1 MAKGTVR
8 MEAVE
13 AGALPSGVELCS
25 SSKQLQ
31 PLYSFIRSFVLVY
44 RDNIWSADWTIAQG
58 SQDTGEIQLSNGES
72 NCPPFNIFAPLKDK
86 SIPGGT
92 LKGPLPN

>member
-1 MAKGTVR
+1 MAKGTVW

-13 AGALPSGVELCS
+13 AEALPSGAELCS

-31 PLYSFIRSFVLVY
+31 ALYSFIRSFVLAY
-44 RDNIWSADWTIAQG
+44 GDNIWLADWALHKAARAPGKYSCQMG
-58 SQDTGEIQLSNGES
+58 N
-72 NCPPFNIFAPLKDK
+72 PAAPFNIFAHLKDK

-92 LKGPLPN
+92 LKALLPN

>member
-1 MAKGTVR
+1 MVKGTVR
-8 MEAVE
+8 TEAVE
-13 AGALPSGVELCS
+13 AGALPSGAELCS

-31 PLYSFIRSFVLVY
+31 PLYSFIRSFVLAY
-44 RDNIWSADWTIAQG
+44 GDNIWLADWTLHKAARTPGKYSCQMG
-58 SQDTGEIQLSNGES
+58 NPTA
-72 NCPPFNIFAPLKDK
+72 PPNIFAHLKDK